1 MFIPHSRVCIAYY
14 SISFTEVSSIA
25 PNHPILNQ
33 DPKEAIPML
42 VDTLAEEDLVIV
54 IESLHFLEKACKA
67 SESNHGFAVYDEMV
81 KSLPLFNAL
90 VMVTYRY
97 SGEQFKLHGQIFTLT
112 FCLFLPPF

>member
-1 MFIPHSRVCIAYY
+1 
-14 SISFTEVSSIA
+14 
-25 PNHPILNQ
+25 
-33 DPKEAIPML
+33 ML

-112 FCLFLPPF
+112 FHLFLPPS